1 MSTKYTLRDLV
12 SHGIVKSGDILG
24 FTFKRHTFKAKLLDG
39 GILGFCTFDDQTVFT
54 NRPGFTSLTDWSD
67 TCIQECLH
75 EFVTRFSS
83 WKRIRHEATGTPMF
97 VLRSK
102 LWEQR
107 AAVRSSQNI
116 TETDLL
122 NEKRRNVFL
131 QQRIKELE
139 SQLHRAPTNERAT
152 ILDDNP
158 FKLEF

>member
-1 MSTKYTLRDLV
+1 
-12 SHGIVKSGDILG
+12 
-24 FTFKRHTFKAKLLDG
+24 
-39 GILGFCTFDDQTVFT
+39 
-54 NRPGFTSLTDWSD
+54 
-67 TCIQECLH
+67 
-75 EFVTRFSS
+75 
-83 WKRIRHEATGTPMF
+83 MF